1 MNQSL
6 MLDALENSDEA
17 VVDWQNET
25 RRELL
30 QLESRV
36 HQRRTVREKVEI
48 RHHPIESPCGFLDL
62 GLRGAIVPF
71 RLRQVPRDAGEQ
83 FLRALDDIPFVVF
96 LQVTLS
102 KDAQGVLGQ
111 LRIRLTGHDV
121 EGP

>member
-6 MLDALENSDEA
+6 MLDALENADEA

-48 RHHPIESPCGFLDL
+48 RHHPIESPRGFLDL
-62 GLRGAIVPF
+62 GLCGAIVPF
-71 RLRQVPRDAGEQ
+71 RLRQVPSDAREE
-83 FLRALDDIPFVVF
+83 FLRRLDDAALVVL

-102 KDAQGVLGQ
+102 KDAKRVLGQ
-111 LRIRLTGHDV
+111 LRSRLTGR
-121 EGP
+121 EL